1 MNKADLVEQLKRHE
15 GCVLYAYE
23 DHLGYLTIGYGRLI
37 DDRRG
42 GRISEAE
49 ASLLL
54 FNDIDR
60 VTDAIKNKLPRFH
73 KHPDIVQ
80 NALINMGFQL
90 GVTGLMGFENMLAAI
105 DRRDYE
111 AAADEA
117 LDSLWASPSQTP
129 ERAKEIAEMI
139 RSAGDST

>member
-15 GCVLYAYE
+15 GFVGYAYT

-90 GVTGLMGFENMLAAI
+90 GVTGLLQFKNMLSVL
-105 DRRDYE
+105 DKNDYYT
-111 AAADEA
+111 AAAEA
-117 LDSLWASPSQTP
+117 LDSRWASQTP